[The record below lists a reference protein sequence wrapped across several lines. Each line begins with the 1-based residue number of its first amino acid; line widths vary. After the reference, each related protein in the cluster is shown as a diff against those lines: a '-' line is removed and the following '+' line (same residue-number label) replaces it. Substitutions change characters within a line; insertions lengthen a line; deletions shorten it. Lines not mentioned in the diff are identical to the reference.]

1 MKNHLTNAE
10 EWGRWSFITGLVLA
24 ILAGFIQVS
33 WLPIV
38 LFTLGLI
45 VGFLN
50 ISGEQ
55 GPNFLIAT
63 IALLLIGMS
72 GLQISAIGQ
81 QVSTII
87 NLMLNNF
94 VSFVAAAGLVVAI
107 KLILV
112 ATRPE
117 RIDRS

>member
-1 MKNHLTNAE
+1 MKNHLTNAQ
-10 EWGRWSFITGLVLA
+10 EWGRWSFITGLVLS
-24 ILAGFIQVS
+24 ILMGFIQVS
-33 WLPIV
+33 WLPII
-38 LFTLGLI
+38 LFVLGLV

-50 ISGEQ
+50 VSGEQ
-55 GPNFLIAT
+55 GPNFLIAV

-81 QVSTII
+81 QVSVII

-112 ATRPE
+112 ATKPE
-117 RIDRS
+117 EINRS